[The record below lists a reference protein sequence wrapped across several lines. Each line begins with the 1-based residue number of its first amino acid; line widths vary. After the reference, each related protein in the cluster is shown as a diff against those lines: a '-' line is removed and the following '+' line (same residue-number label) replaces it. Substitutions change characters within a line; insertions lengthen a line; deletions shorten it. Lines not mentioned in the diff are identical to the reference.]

1 MSGMVEF
8 RITSDLQEIRKQ
20 AITTNYPEVKAWV
33 DGVAEQYRSIVVTED
48 GVQAAKQDRANL
60 RKLQANIDQV
70 RKECRAAALAVSAET
85 EANCKELVA
94 TLETAVQNLDTQAK
108 AFETRRKE
116 EKKNR
121 LSAYFDQAV
130 CDMAEWLT
138 FDDCFNPKWL
148 NATYAESAAWSD
160 IDAAIDRC
168 RADLNA
174 IRALHSE
181 FETTLLDEYTRTR
194 NISAVLVKNETLC
207 RMKAVE
213 EERKRKETEAAA
225 KYAAAQRQK
234 MTPLKPEC
242 IGESDEYEVIDIVGT
257 VEPQQEQPANDLVD
271 EDGCEMPTVQEA
283 PSVADVIRAVEQE
296 AFAYAAVEDEP
307 TYTLY
312 FDPHCTDEQF
322 MELLKYMDGAGIRR
336 TLRVDGTAAQLNG
349 LRTYMKNNGIR
360 FERVPE

>member
-20 AITTNYPEVKAWV
+20 AITTNYADVKAWV

-48 GVQAAKQDRANL
+48 GVQSAKQDRANL

-108 AFETRRKE
+108 AFETQRKE

-168 RADLNA
+168 RSDLNA

-213 EERKRKETEAAA
+213 EERKRKEAEAAA
-225 KYAAAQRQK
+225 KYEEQKAACAAVR
-234 MTPLKPEC
+234 MASAGDAVIE
-242 IGESDEYEVIDIVGT
+242 EHSEVG
-257 VEPQQEQPANDLVD
+257 Q
-271 EDGCEMPTVQEA
+271 
-283 PSVADVIRAVEQE
+283 VI
-296 AFAYAAVEDEP
+296 AAVEREAFERAVSEPEP
-307 TYTLY
+307 TYTVD
-312 FDPHCTDEQF
+312 F
-322 MELLKYMDGAGIRR
+322 
-336 TLRVDGTAAQLNG
+336 RVFGTAAQLDE
-349 LRTYMKNNGIR
+349 LRVYMRTKGIR
-360 FERVPE
+360 FGRVPE

>member
-20 AITTNYPEVKAWV
+20 AITTNYADVKAWV

-225 KYAAAQRQK
+225 KYAAALEESKRVADETMRQAEQK
-234 MTPLKPEC
+234 ASETGKSATETL
-242 IGESDEYEVIDIVGT
+242 GELSRPV
-257 VEPQQEQPANDLVD
+257 NDLVD
-271 EDGCEMPTVQEA
+271 EDGHEMPLAQEEAIYTV
-283 PSVADVIRAVEQE
+283 D
-296 AFAYAAVEDEP
+296 F
-307 TYTLY
+307 
-312 FDPHCTDEQF
+312 
-322 MELLKYMDGAGIRR
+322 
-336 TLRVDGTAAQLNG
+336 RVYGTAVQLNG
-349 LRTYMKNNGIR
+349 LKAYMKEHDIR
-360 FERVPE
+360 FGRVPE